1 MTRLI
6 ICSLVICFVVSDS
19 VAQYKVY
26 QDYVELHKEIAV
38 SEMHRTGIP
47 ASIKLAQALLESN
60 AGRSDLATKANNH
73 FGIKCGGDW
82 SGKTY
87 RKEDDDYDSNGQLTK
102 SCFRAFSSTEESFIA
117 HSEFLRNPSKM
128 NRYGFLFNLET
139 TDYKGWAT
147 GLRKAGYATDPNYAS
162 RLIKIIEDYQLAR
175 LDVLVSGMEIPM
187 LANVDNSQK
196 NSANK
201 KKTSVSKSILPK
213 GIIHNN
219 EVKMVFAQSGD
230 TPEKISQR
238 TGYSASRII
247 SYNEKITSSDQALG
261 YGERIYL
268 SRKKSGFRGRI
279 NWHYV
284 KKGDSMYSISQTYGI
299 RLSALMS
306 KNRMKVGE
314 EPAIGTRVKLKWRID
329 RDQKPT
335 LRSETPNILP
345 EKPLIKTQDPDV
357 YKTDELVASNQSTD
371 VSNPE
376 KYHYVGDGDT
386 LYSISRQYNLSLDKL
401 KSLNNLDGDLI
412 RKGQRLKIR

>member
-1 MTRLI
+1 MIRLI
-6 ICSLVICFVVSDS
+6 ISSILICLFVLDS
-19 VAQYKVY
+19 GAQYKVY

-82 SGKTY
+82 TGNTY

-128 NRYGFLFNLET
+128 NRYGFLFNLKT
-139 TDYKGWAT
+139 TDYQGWAT
-147 GLRKAGYATDPNYAS
+147 GLRKAGYATDPNYAG
-162 RLIKIIEDYQLAR
+162 RLIKIVEDYQLSK
-175 LDVLVSGMEIPM
+175 LDVLVSGMDIPV
-187 LANVDNSQK
+187 LAQVDNSREK
-196 NSANK
+196 SGK
-201 KKTSVSKSILPK
+201 KKKGNAPKNTLPK
-213 GIIHNN
+213 GILHNN
-219 EVKMVFAQSGD
+219 EVKMVFALSGD

-247 SYNEKITSSDQALG
+247 RYNEKIIAPDQILT
-261 YGERIYL
+261 YGERVYL
-268 SRKKSGFRGRI
+268 SRKKSGFRGHL

-299 RLSALMS
+299 RLSALLS
-306 KNRMKVGE
+306 KNRMKAGE
-314 EPAIGTRVKLKWRID
+314 EPAIGTRIKLRWRID
-329 RDQKPT
+329 REQKPT
-335 LRSETPNILP
+335 LKTETPNILP
-345 EKPLIKTQDPDV
+345 DKPLMKNPDTDV
-357 YKTDELVASNQSTD
+357 YNTDDLVASNQSTD

-376 KYHYVGDGDT
+376 KYHYVNDGDT
-386 LYSISRQYNLSLDKL
+386 LYSISRQYNLSLDRL

>member
-1 MTRLI
+1 MIKLI
-6 ICSLVICFVVSDS
+6 ICSIFICLAVLNSN
-19 VAQYKVY
+19 AQYKVY

-38 SEMHRTGIP
+38 TEMHRTGIP

-82 SGKTY
+82 SGGTY
-87 RKEDDDYDSNGQLTK
+87 RKEDDDYDSDGLLTK

-128 NRYGFLFNLET
+128 NRYGFLFNLKT

-162 RLIKIIEDYQLAR
+162 RLIKIVEDYQLAK
-175 LDVLVSGMEIPM
+175 LDVLVSGMDIPI
-187 LANVDNSQK
+187 LAQADTSKKSGKNKKGSKVK
-196 NSANK
+196 NS
-201 KKTSVSKSILPK
+201 LPK

-219 EVKMVFAQSGD
+219 EVKMIFAQNGD

-247 SYNEKITSSDQALG
+247 SYNEKIMTADQVLAS
-261 YGERIYL
+261 GERVYL
-268 SRKKSGFRGRI
+268 SRKKSGFRGRLD
-279 NWHYV
+279 WHYV
-284 KKGDSMYSISQTYGI
+284 KKGESMYTIAQTYGI
-299 RLSALMS
+299 RLAALMS
-306 KNRMKVGE
+306 KNRLQEGE
-314 EPAIGTRVKLKWRID
+314 EPAIGARIKLRWRID
-329 RDQKPT
+329 RDEKPT
-335 LRSETPNILP
+335 LRTETPNILP
-345 EKPLIKTQDPDV
+345 EKPLIKTPDPDV
-357 YKTDELVASNQSTD
+357 YNTDELVASNQSTD

-376 KYHYVGDGDT
+376 KYHYVLDGDT
-386 LYSISRQYNLSLDKL
+386 LYSISRQYNLSLDRL